1 MAASNTF
8 NLLWDRFNIILETPS
23 GVNPTV
29 SQTNAASSK
38 ITAKI
43 YCNNFYIEQGVQ
55 TSVNTDLYLD
65 EWDRPQLVEYAIGRE
80 YDIDSLYINVSIVNE
95 NGLEISEFKLLSTQY
110 IVLPHSYDEIKYSV
124 DLYNKTLKLT
134 KKCKIK
140 VRAQC
145 SVGGNIVTSNPIYS
159 TTFTVLGTNSGSSIT
174 PDIPVTFDTPSISIR
189 AITKNTEINYGPT
202 EAVEFTPIIY
212 DSNKSILPIK
222 NDAGNTIQY
231 KISVSEQNICDIDIK
246 QSDNSYVSAF
256 NRNIDNA
263 SKLRITNKNAS
274 TSDKEISLIFELV
287 GEGCKYN
294 NFLYDGTVFTV
305 YPIILLS
312 ESNSIVPVPPKFELT
327 SGSYIIPYNNQV
339 AYKIT
344 ATDRQINSLTISNSN
359 KLNIDSPTI
368 SNNSSIATG
377 TLKYPKTNDPSQYQ
391 SDTTES
397 VSFTLKY
404 KDGGTDTITKSF
416 TLLKAPAAGT
426 FSVKLKITGNLDGRQ
441 ASCEYIISN
450 LKLAN

>member
-1 MAASNTF
+1 MAVNNSA
-8 NLLWDRFNIILETPS
+8 NLFWDRFNITLETPS
-23 GVNPTV
+23 GLNPIV
-29 SQTNAASSK
+29 SQTNPASSK

-43 YCNNFYIEQGVQ
+43 YCSNFYIEEGAQM
-55 TSVNTDLYLD
+55 SVNTDLYLD
-65 EWDRPQLVEYAIGRE
+65 QWDRPQQTEYAIGRE
-80 YDIDSLYINVSIVNE
+80 YDIDSLHINVSIVDE
-95 NGLEISEFKLLSTQY
+95 KGLEISDFKLLSTQY
-110 IVLPHSYDEIKYSV
+110 IVLAHSYDEITYAV
-124 DLYNKTLKLT
+124 DLYNKQLKTT

-140 VRAQC
+140 VQAKC
-145 SVGGNIVTSNPIYS
+145 SVGGNSIISIPIYS
-159 TTFTVLGTNSGSSIT
+159 TIFTVLGTNSGSSIT
-174 PDIPVTFDTPSISIR
+174 PDVPVTFETPSISIR
-189 AITKNTEINYGPT
+189 SITKNTEINYGPT

-222 NDAGNTIQY
+222 NDAGETIQY
-231 KISVSEQNICDIDIK
+231 KISVSEQNVCDIDIV
-246 QSDNSYVSAF
+246 QSGSYVSAF

-294 NFLYDGTVFTV
+294 NFVYDGTVFTV

-312 ESNSIVPVPPKFELT
+312 ESNSVIPVPPKFELT

-344 ATDRQINSLTISNSN
+344 ATDRQINSLTISNSD

-368 SNNSSIATG
+368 SNNSSVATG

-391 SDTTES
+391 SDMTES

-441 ASCEYIISN
+441 ATCEYIISN